1 MLELF
6 ERFND
11 GESDVDDFL
20 HWILNLNFT
29 DGPVTKIL
37 RLPNDA
43 VLEAFSEDFDSVK
56 QIDDAIDAITD
67 QRRKEGLDAA

>member
-20 HWILNLNFT
+20 LWILNLSFT

-37 RLPNDA
+37 RLPNDY
-43 VLEAFSEDFDSVK
+43 VLEAFSEEFDSVK